1 MADRLLFIGW
11 DAAARGREERGLEV
25 FNESIGLYG
34 RLQQEGRIDK
44 FNVVLLDP
52 NPGLGGYVELHGSA
66 DQLAALR
73 QNEEF
78 RRLLADAALIVDDV
92 RLVEGFTGDGIARE
106 LGIYQESITKVPQ
119 TA

>member
-1 MADRLLFIGW
+1 MADRFLFLGW
-11 DAAARGREERGLEV
+11 DTAVRGREERGLEV

-34 RLQQEGRIDK
+34 RLQQEGRIEK
-44 FNVVLLDP
+44 FDVVLLDP
-52 NPGLGGYVELHGSA
+52 NPGLAGYVELHGTA

-73 QNEEF
+73 QDEEF
-78 RRLLADAALIVDDV
+78 RRLLADAALIVDDI

-106 LGIYQESITKVPQ
+106 LGRYQESVSRVPQ